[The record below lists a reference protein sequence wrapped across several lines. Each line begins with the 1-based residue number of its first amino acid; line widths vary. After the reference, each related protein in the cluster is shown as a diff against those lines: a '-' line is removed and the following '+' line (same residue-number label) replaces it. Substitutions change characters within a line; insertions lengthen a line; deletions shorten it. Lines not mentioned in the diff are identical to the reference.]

1 MSKIFHI
8 LRNQNE
14 RKESFFLTARLTR
27 SIVTIRSKVS
37 FPFFFPFLPLF
48 FDLLTC
54 PLAKAP
60 LSSALPEAD
69 LGRGYGGPPP
79 GLI

>member
-1 MSKIFHI
+1 MY
-8 LRNQNE
+8 L
-14 RKESFFLTARLTR
+14 LTR

-37 FPFFFPFLPLF
+37 LPPFLPFLPLH

-54 PLAKAP
+54 PRAKAP
-60 LSSALPEAD
+60 FNNARPEAD

-79 GLI
+79 GLAWP

>member
-1 MSKIFHI
+1 MSKIFHFCATKM
-8 LRNQNE
+8 NVK
-14 RKESFFLTARLTR
+14 KEFLTARLTR

-37 FPFFFPFLPLF
+37 FPFFFPFFPLF
-48 FDLLTC
+48 FDRLTC